1 MKEACFSGKLGNPLS
16 FANSEEKAILQEIR
30 SMKLTSR
37 LIYLIG
43 ILFGLSAVIL
53 GALGAHALE
62 SRLSVDQLDSFE
74 TAVRFQMYHA
84 LFLLFLGKAWESKSH
99 RMGQLAVSLIIL
111 GTILFSGSIYLLVL
125 SSVPV
130 GIVTPIG
137 GLLLIVGWGLAGWWL
152 WKTS

>member
-1 MKEACFSGKLGNPLS
+1 MRDVYFSSKLGNPLS
-16 FANSEEKAILQEIR
+16 FANSSEKAILREIPL
-30 SMKLTSR
+30 MKLNTR
-37 LIYLIG
+37 LIYLSG
-43 ILFGLSAVIL
+43 ILLGLSAVIL

-62 SRLSVDQLDSFE
+62 KHLTANQLDSFE

-84 LFLLFLGKAWESKSH
+84 LFLLFLGKAWETKAH
-99 RMGQLAVSLIIL
+99 RLGQTAIALVIL
-111 GTILFSGSIYLLVL
+111 GTLLFSGSIYLLVL

-137 GLLLIVGWGLAGWWL
+137 GMLLIVGWGVTGRWL